1 MHDKGNNFYDV
12 ALCQNAFDWEI
23 NMYGVVLIQEPV
35 NDESYSSDMIYR
47 LYIFYCMIPTERILR
62 VTNIFRAGISFL

>member
-1 MHDKGNNFYDV
+1 MHVKGNKFHDV

-23 NMYGVVLIQEPV
+23 NMYGMVLIQEPV

-47 LYIFYCMIPTERILR
+47 LYILLFFDNKRNNLACDKF
-62 VTNIFRAGISFL
+62 VS

>member
-35 NDESYSSDMIYR
+35 NDEYCKCDMIYR
-47 LYIFYCMIPTERILR
+47 FYIFYCMIPTGISLR
-62 VTNIFRAGISFL
+62 VTNKFRAGISFL